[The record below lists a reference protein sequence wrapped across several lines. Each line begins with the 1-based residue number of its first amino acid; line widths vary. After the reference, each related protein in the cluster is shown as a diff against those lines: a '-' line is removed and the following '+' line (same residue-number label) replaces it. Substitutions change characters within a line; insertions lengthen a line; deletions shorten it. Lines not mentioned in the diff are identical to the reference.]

1 MKSNFDRAVRK
12 ASEEIKYLTDRGVMK
27 YLESFSHPASISA
40 AKENFD
46 WEKELKNVNEDYE
59 AFDKLRRYCSTLIRK
74 NSSIPSA
81 LKEWLTSYLDE
92 VYIPPKR
99 KKGAPKKGSEI
110 NMFLPRLIQRIARE
124 FNLTASRNDASKP
137 NSACDAVSVAI
148 NQLPVK
154 ERLKKSSY
162 DALAKSYFKAKK
174 NNHLQVNK

>member
-12 ASEEIKYLTDRGVMK
+12 AFEEIKYLTDRGVMK

-40 AKENFD
+40 LENFD

-137 NSACDAVSVAI
+137 NSACDAVSEAI
-148 NQLPVK
+148 NQLPIK
-154 ERLKKSSY
+154 QRLKISSY

-174 NNHLQVNK
+174 NNHL

>member
-1 MKSNFDRAVRK
+1 MKSNFDKAVRK
-12 ASEEIKYLTDRGVMK
+12 AFEEIKYLTDRGFMK
-27 YLESFSHPASISA
+27 YMESFTRSA
-40 AKENFD
+40 LIGSAKENFN

-59 AFDKLRRYCSTLIRK
+59 AFDKLRRYCSMLIRK

-99 KKGAPKKGSEI
+99 NRGAPKKGSEI
-110 NMFLPRLIQRIARE
+110 NIFLPRLIQRIARE

-137 NSACDAVSVAI
+137 NSACDAVSEAI
-148 NQLPVK
+148 NQFPIK
-154 ERLKKSSY
+154 ERLKISSY

-174 NNHLQVNK
+174 NNHL

>member
-1 MKSNFDRAVRK
+1 M
-12 ASEEIKYLTDRGVMK
+12 
-27 YLESFSHPASISA
+27 A

-59 AFDKLRRYCSTLIRK
+59 AFDKLRRYCSMLIRK

-92 VYIPPKR
+92 VYIPPKQ
-99 KKGAPKKGSEI
+99 KEEHLKGEI
-110 NMFLPRLIQRIARE
+110 NMYLPRLIQRIARE

-137 NSACDAVSVAI
+137 NSACDAVSEAI
-148 NQLPVK
+148 NQFPIK
-154 ERLKKSSY
+154 ERLKISSY

-174 NNHLQVNK
+174 NNHL